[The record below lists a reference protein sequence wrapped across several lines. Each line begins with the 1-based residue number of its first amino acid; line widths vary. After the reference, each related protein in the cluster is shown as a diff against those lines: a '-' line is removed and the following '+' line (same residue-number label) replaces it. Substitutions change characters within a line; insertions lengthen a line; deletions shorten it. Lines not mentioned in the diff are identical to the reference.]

1 MSNVIE
7 TVFLFTSTSFFKIS
21 VNNTV
26 KGLMR
31 MERKYQSR
39 WDSAIMA
46 ITFGVL

>member
-7 TVFLFTSTSFFKIS
+7 AIFLFPSTSFFKIS
-21 VNNTV
+21 VKNTV
-26 KGLMR
+26 KGLTR

-39 WDSAIMA
+39 WDSAMMA